1 MISQPAA
8 RSRFPLPSIA
18 LAIWGAATI
27 AGSDRARAGQQP
39 EHVEWGYNGDR
50 GPERWARLGQEY
62 RVCADGREESP
73 IDLRRPIPARMGR
86 LLARYRPVEGAL
98 VNNGHTVQ
106 LDVAR
111 GQNLVVGDRGYELLQ
126 VHVHHP
132 SEHLLEGRR
141 FPLEFHLVHRGSD
154 GVLGVIG
161 VLAEVGTPNAALEPL
176 FASLPQRPGERRPL
190 PHPFDVSVLLP
201 AGRVYLA
208 YEGSLTTP
216 PCTENVDWFVLEKP
230 ISVGG
235 SQVARFEAL
244 YPANARPVQRQ
255 YRRFVLRS
263 GG

>member
-1 MISQPAA
+1 MVTS
-8 RSRFPLPSIA
+8 S
-18 LAIWGAATI
+18 
-27 AGSDRARAGQQP
+27 
-39 EHVEWGYNGDR
+39 
-50 GPERWARLGQEY
+50 
-62 RVCADGREESP
+62 CKC
-73 IDLRRPIPARMGR
+73 
-86 LLARYRPVEGAL
+86 
-98 VNNGHTVQ
+98 
-106 LDVAR
+106 
-111 GQNLVVGDRGYELLQ
+111 
-126 VHVHHP
+126 VHHP